1 MNAANQWK
9 VIILKMKLHVILE
22 DLKMVTA
29 VNQLYF
35 NKKLKKKKENDD
47 SKIEIGWVLALHEA
61 TVWSILKKSD
71 KQQRHDKG
79 ISTFF

>member
-9 VIILKMKLHVILE
+9 MIILKMKLHVILE
-22 DLKMVTA
+22 DLKMMTA

-35 NKKLKKKKENDD
+35 NKKLKKKENDD
-47 SKIEIGWVLALHEA
+47 SKMKIGWDLALQEA

>member
-1 MNAANQWK
+1 MNAANKGK

-35 NKKLKKKKENDD
+35 NKKLKKKKMM
-47 SKIEIGWVLALHEA
+47 KA
-61 TVWSILKKSD
+61 K
-71 KQQRHDKG
+71 
-79 ISTFF
+79 